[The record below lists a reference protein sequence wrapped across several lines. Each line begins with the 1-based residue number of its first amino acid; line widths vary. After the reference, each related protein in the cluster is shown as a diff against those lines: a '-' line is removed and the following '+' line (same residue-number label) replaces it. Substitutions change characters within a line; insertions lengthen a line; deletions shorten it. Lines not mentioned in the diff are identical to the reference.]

1 MRFFWFWAGSLFG
14 IAVLHWVWARGG
26 TIGGLLFGLFWI
38 SVGVLELLWTW
49 IRSARKAGE
58 SRWDS

>member
-1 MRFFWFWAGSLFG
+1 
-14 IAVLHWVWARGG
+14 
-26 TIGGLLFGLFWI
+26 LLFGLFWI